1 MALSSSSLLLRAAA
15 STRGATFKNL
25 WKQSTGLAFRSTSAA
40 QDDPHTGG
48 DGGVPVVTATDREES
63 LLNV

>member
-1 MALSSSSLLLRAAA
+1 MALSSSSLLLRAAV

-48 DGGVPVVTATDREES
+48 DGGGVPVVTATDREES
-63 LLNV
+63 F